1 MLMYRIL
8 FAFNTLV
15 TLLCG
20 FYLVTGLQYDAGG
33 DDMAIWLPILFILIA
48 GLVGAWV
55 LRAKGRHGLAVLLL
69 AAIAILP
76 AGLIGFYGLLLATG
90 GSWK

>member
-1 MLMYRIL
+1 MYRIL

-33 DDMAIWLPILFILIA
+33 DDMAIWLPIL
-48 GLVGAWV
+48 
-55 LRAKGRHGLAVLLL
+55 
-69 AAIAILP
+69 P

>member
-1 MLMYRIL
+1 MYRIL

-20 FYLVTGLQYDAGG
+20 FYFVAGFQYDAG
-33 DDMAIWLPILFILIA
+33 DDSMAIWLPILFILIA
-48 GLVGAWV
+48 ALIGAWA
-55 LRAKGRHGLAVLLL
+55 LRANGRNGLAVLLL
-69 AAIAILP
+69 ATIALLP